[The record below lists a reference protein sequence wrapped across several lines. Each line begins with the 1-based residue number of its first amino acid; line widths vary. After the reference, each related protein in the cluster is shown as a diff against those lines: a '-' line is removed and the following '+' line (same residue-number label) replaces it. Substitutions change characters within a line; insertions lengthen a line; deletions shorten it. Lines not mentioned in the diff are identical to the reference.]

1 MALLKLETRKKYF
14 KRLGLGEYSPETIGK
29 LQAMYFIRPRDIDRK
44 YGPDTDTLLRH
55 VINVKS
61 HTKNFDPRE
70 FRCRCGGRYCTGY
83 PTRMK
88 VKELK
93 HIQAIRDHYK
103 TPMIVT
109 DGLRCKRHN
118 AEIPNAAKDS
128 PHMHGY
134 AVDFYMQ
141 GHTDTASQ
149 RQQVINYAKKLKNH
163 KYSYANGCRDS
174 DGVYIRS
181 DAMGNAVHTNC

>member
-1 MALLKLETRKKYF
+1 MALLSLKKRKEYF
-14 KRLGLGEYSPETIGK
+14 KRLGLTYNKEGIRK
-29 LQAMYFIRPRDIDRK
+29 LQKKYFTRPQDIDGD
-44 YGPDTDTLLRH
+44 YGKDTDTLLRH

-61 HTKNFDPRE
+61 HTKNFEPEE
-70 FRCRCGGRYCTGY
+70 FKCRCGGRWCTGY

-93 HIQAIRDHYK
+93 HIQTIRDHYGK
-103 TPMIVT
+103 PMIIT
-109 DGLRCKRHN
+109 DALRCRRRN
-118 AEIPNAAKDS
+118 ESLPNSAKDS

-141 GHTDTASQ
+141 GHTDTAQQ
-149 RQQVINYAKKLKNH
+149 RQQVIRYCKKLKGH
-163 KYSYANGCRDS
+163 KYTYANGCYDS
-174 DGVYIRS
+174 NGTYIRS